1 MRARLFTS
9 NWNALLAIALGVILT
24 SAPKL
29 VSGQA
34 GWFFQGWIHL
44 ARFPE

>member
-1 MRARLFTS
+1 MRAMLFTS

-34 GWFFQGWIHL
+34 GWSF
-44 ARFPE
+44 